1 MSISSRDIVSRWIG
15 APTTVESDRLTNV
28 VGTTPIVIAKRD
40 LSRVGITVVNLSTAS
55 ITVGFDH
62 RVSEGRG
69 INLVPGGSFGFVLQD
84 DYAMCEQEY
93 WGYSRTA
100 NSGIFVAEVL
110 LIATEALTRTLE
122 V

>member
-1 MSISSRDIVSRWIG
+1 MSITSRDIVSRWIG
-15 APTTVESDRLTNV
+15 APTTVEVDRLTSS
-28 VGTTPIVIAKRD
+28 VGPTPIVIARHSLD
-40 LSRVGITVVNLSTAS
+40 RVGITVVNLSTSS

-62 RVSEGRG
+62 QVAQGRG

-100 NSGIFVAEVL
+100 DSGIFVAEVL
-110 LIATEALTRTLE
+110 LIATQALTNTLDT
-122 V
+122 